1 MTFENKPVRLR
12 DGEIRVGQALA
23 WPVYDNA
30 SKLLLR
36 EGYVIS
42 SQRQLDLLLERGMYR
57 NLTAEELGA
66 LQDKT
71 PLPVEKI
78 NPFEIIR
85 SASQRLNQV
94 FQSLENGSPQVE
106 ERILRLVRDIVGIC
120 TDMPDAAIGA
130 LHLCH
135 ETSYT
140 LCHPI
145 HQACLVSLIGK
156 RLELEEPSMEALVA
170 AALTANVGMRELQD
184 QLYKQSNPLTDA
196 QREEIRLH
204 TLRSVELLTNA
215 GIRNELWLNIV
226 RQHHERPDGNG
237 YPTHLKGDQILDAAQ
252 ILSLA
257 DQYCAML
264 SARADRDPLPPH
276 EQLRTLFMQRGQ
288 DFNETICLALI
299 KELGVF
305 PPGTF
310 VRLISGEVGVVIQRG
325 DNGIQPIVN
334 ALISPRGGA
343 YARPFRRNCTAN
355 EFTVKENVRWQGG
368 PLNLSLIWGFA

>member
-1 MTFENKPVRLR
+1 MTVENNSVRLR
-12 DGEIRVGQALA
+12 DGEIQVGQALA

-30 SKLLLR
+30 NKLLLR

-57 NLTAEELGA
+57 NLTAKELEA
-66 LQDKT
+66 QKDNT

-85 SASQRLNQV
+85 AASQRLDQV
-94 FQSLENGSPQVE
+94 FQGLESGSPQVE
-106 ERILRLVRDIVGIC
+106 ERILRLVRDILGIC
-120 TDMPDAAIGA
+120 TEMPDAAIGA

-135 ETSYT
+135 ETTYT

-145 HQACLVSLIGK
+145 HQACLVTLIGK
-156 RLELEEPSMEALVA
+156 RLALDEPSTEALVA

-184 QLYKQSNPLTDA
+184 QLYKQSSPPTDA

-204 TLRSVELLTNA
+204 TLRSSELLMNA

-226 RQHHERPDGNG
+226 RQHHERPDGSG
-237 YPTHLKGDQILDAAQ
+237 YPAHLKGDQILDAAQ
-252 ILSLA
+252 TLSLA

-288 DFNETICLALI
+288 DFSETICVALV

-310 VRLISGEVGVVIQRG
+310 VRLISGEVGVVVQRG
-325 DNGIQPIVN
+325 ENGIQPIVST
-334 ALISPRGGA
+334 LISPRGGA
-343 YARPFRRNCTAN
+343 YARPFRRNCTDK
-355 EFTVKENVRWQGG
+355 EFSVKESVRWQGG